1 MSPIDVDRLG
11 FELQKHPDRHFVEYL
26 LSGLRF
32 GFDTMVSTLDL
43 PIIECKN
50 LLSAVRDPETVD
62 SLIEQEVQ
70 KGYIKGPFDAPPFS
84 VYRVSPIGIA
94 EGKYSGK
101 KRLILDLSS
110 PHNDAVHSS
119 INDLIDKESCSLSY
133 VKIDDAISAIKHCGK
148 HAILNKT
155 DITDAFKQLG
165 IRRDQHHL
173 YCMKWKGLYYYYV
186 RLCFGSRSSP
196 CIFDT
201 LSQAVCWIAQT
212 NYGIRIILHLLD
224 DFLTIQSP
232 ETCGFRTMAILTV
245 IFNRLKI
252 PISKKKTVGPTTTLE
267 YLGIIL
273 DTDLFEARLPEAKI
287 ERIVTFI
294 QSSIE
299 RKSVRKRELLQLL
312 GHFNF
317 AARIIRPGRSFVSHL
332 ISLSTKV
339 DKLHHFITLSKECR
353 EDLRMWSTF
362 LSGWNRI
369 SFFYDDQI
377 TVAGDMELFTDA
389 ASNFGFGGYFQRKW
403 FSSEWPLEL
412 ASSLESNWS
421 MAFRELYP
429 IVVAAYLWGHLWCR
443 KRIMFHCDNEAVVN
457 IVNKGRSK
465 MADIM
470 KLMRTLTWLSVR
482 NNFII
487 HCKHIPGVKNVI
499 ADALSRFNFQTFRA
513 AAPAAEEHPT
523 PCPPYCKIIWN

>member
-1 MSPIDVDRLG
+1 
-11 FELQKHPDRHFVEYL
+11 
-26 LSGLRF
+26 
-32 GFDTMVSTLDL
+32 
-43 PIIECKN
+43 
-50 LLSAVRDPETVD
+50 
-62 SLIEQEVQ
+62 
-70 KGYIKGPFDAPPFS
+70 
-84 VYRVSPIGIA
+84 
-94 EGKYSGK
+94 
-101 KRLILDLSS
+101 
-110 PHNDAVHSS
+110 
-119 INDLIDKESCSLSY
+119 
-133 VKIDDAISAIKHCGK
+133 
-148 HAILNKT
+148 
-155 DITDAFKQLG
+155 
-165 IRRDQHHL
+165 
-173 YCMKWKGLYYYYV
+173 
-186 RLCFGSRSSP
+186 
-196 CIFDT
+196 
-201 LSQAVCWIAQT
+201 LSQAVCWIAQE

-412 ASSLESNWS
+412 ASSLESNLS

-457 IVNKGRSK
+457 IVNKGR
-465 MADIM
+465 
-470 KLMRTLTWLSVR
+470 
-482 NNFII
+482 
-487 HCKHIPGVKNVI
+487 
-499 ADALSRFNFQTFRA
+499 
-513 AAPAAEEHPT
+513 
-523 PCPPYCKIIWN
+523 